1 MSIRKIELM
10 FKFEINWGLLFM
22 VINAIGSLAT
32 FGAFLFLFF
41 KDKHK
46 QGQIDKLTDIFLELQ
61 KQNNLSEKKFKLS
74 IKPNLHLH
82 GSSLN
87 GTSGE
92 FKINLNNKGENA
104 KITKM
109 VLNSNDIISHSECL
123 PYYLEKDASRFFF
136 YRTTGQKNIN
146 DCEYEI
152 KIIYEDKAQN
162 NSLLILEG
170 VGMKPRIIENAEILS
185 T

>member
-1 MSIRKIELM
+1 M

-87 GTSGE
+87 
-92 FKINLNNKGENA
+92 
-104 KITKM
+104 
-109 VLNSNDIISHSECL
+109 
-123 PYYLEKDASRFFF
+123 
-136 YRTTGQKNIN
+136 
-146 DCEYEI
+146 
-152 KIIYEDKAQN
+152 
-162 NSLLILEG
+162 
-170 VGMKPRIIENAEILS
+170 
-185 T
+185 